1 MDPPC
6 CKTSREHKERWKAK
20 MDEHKATAD
29 GLCRAKTNTAHSS
42 LKGEWRDDCCTDEI
56 KLR

>member
-6 CKTSREHKERWKAK
+6 CKRSRERKERLKEK

-29 GLCRAKTNTAHSS
+29 GL
-42 LKGEWRDDCCTDEI
+42 
-56 KLR
+56 